1 MKTQFSVGVL
11 VLVGFGLLIGFTLF
25 LTGERLRNRGEIY
38 ETYIRESVQGLEV
51 GAPVRF
57 RGVALGRVTEIALV
71 GSRYVVDPRVQF
83 SGAFQLVLVRFTL
96 DLRQAGRA
104 PSLPEAVQLGLR
116 ARLSSQGLTGVGY
129 IELDFADVNRF
140 PVPELPFTP
149 EINFIPS
156 IPSTT
161 AQVQDAATMLL
172 TRLEQVDFQGLL
184 TNVTGLVSDIRTQV
198 APGGDLQVMLADTSA
213 LMRNL
218 RATTDAADLPALV
231 RDVRQTVAATRALTE
246 SRELRQ
252 AIAQGGAAMSE
263 LRQAAARLP
272 ATIAQMEAGLRS
284 ARGATLDVQADLV
297 PIMRDLRM
305 VTANLRDVTEAL
317 RRSPSQALLGGP
329 PPAGGGAGR

>member
-71 GSRYVVDPRVQF
+71 GSRYVMDPRVQF

-96 DLRQAGRA
+96 DLRQAGRP

-129 IELDFADVNRF
+129 IELDFADVIRF
-140 PVPELPFTP
+140 PVPELPFSP

-172 TRLEQVDFQGLL
+172 SRLEQVDFGAIME
-184 TNVTGLVSDIRTQV
+184 NVTGLISDIRGQV
-198 APGGDLQVMLADTSA
+198 APGGDLQVTLADTSA
-213 LMRNL
+213 LMRSL
-218 RATTDAADLPALV
+218 RGTAEAADLPALV
-231 RDVRQTVAATRALTE
+231 RDVRETVAAARALAD

-252 AIAQGGAAMSE
+252 AIAQGGAAMTE
-263 LRQAAARLP
+263 LRNAAARLP
-272 ATIAQMEAGLRS
+272 PTIGQLEASLRT

-297 PIMRDLRM
+297 PIMRDLRT

-317 RRSPSQALLGGP
+317 RRSPSQTLLGGP
-329 PPAGGGAGR
+329 PPVGSGR